1 MLFQPIFGLYSWIKK
16 NVEEKNEKTNEENE
30 KNEKKNGRKSFN
42 ILYFLVKWEWA
53 FIFDFIVYVMASFM
67 AQNGYM
73 NLPLEDGTIFET
85 YLKPCNVWRI
95 SSMAITLAW
104 INLLVYLRQVPVLG
118 KYIIVLNDIIF
129 TFASFSIILLIF
141 LLSFTLGYL
150 VLLKEEGG
158 SFENFSDAFLKTM
171 VMMSGEFDAGDIFFP
186 DDASSNPFPDITY
199 AFFLIFFVLASL
211 LLINMLVGLTV
222 EDVST
227 FVEVAKLKKMSNRL
241 KFVLNME
248 KYFVRK
254 IRFLNFTFPLN
265 PIWFLKSNRVDVMT
279 MNKTNVTNDL
289 KSKMWKQV
297 VERKKE
303 EEIIQEEN
311 LSEDIK
317 KVRREMSSSIYQL
330 RDEAREREKEAKER
344 EDKMVKRFQ
353 TAMNDLKTEFHG
365 MDQRLTAMDRLQSAD
380 LKLIDERAEE
390 RDKKTN
396 DERVKAINDIRS
408 TLNAS
413 INNEIF
419 EREVEQQRVI
429 NFMIDIGNY
438 NYLKVI
444 NTFELIIN

>member
-1 MLFQPIFGLYSWIKK
+1 
-16 NVEEKNEKTNEENE
+16 
-30 KNEKKNGRKSFN
+30 
-42 ILYFLVKWEWA
+42 
-53 FIFDFIVYVMASFM
+53 
-67 AQNGYM
+67 
-73 NLPLEDGTIFET
+73 
-85 YLKPCNVWRI
+85 
-95 SSMAITLAW
+95 
-104 INLLVYLRQVPVLG
+104 
-118 KYIIVLNDIIF
+118 
-129 TFASFSIILLIF
+129 
-141 LLSFTLGYL
+141 
-150 VLLKEEGG
+150 
-158 SFENFSDAFLKTM
+158 
-171 VMMSGEFDAGDIFFP
+171 
-186 DDASSNPFPDITY
+186 
-199 AFFLIFFVLASL
+199 
-211 LLINMLVGLTV
+211 MLVGLTV

-279 MNKTNVTNDL
+279 MNKTNVKNDL

-303 EEIIQEEN
+303 EETIQEEN

-330 RDEAREREKEAKER
+330 RDEAREREKDAKER
-344 EDKMVKRFQ
+344 ENKMIERFQ
-353 TAMNDLKTEFHG
+353 TTIIDLKTG
-365 MDQRLTAMDRLQSAD
+365 MDKRLTEMDRLQSAD

-413 INNEIF
+413 INNEIV

-444 NTFELIIN
+444 NTFELSN

>member
-1 MLFQPIFGLYSWIKK
+1 
-16 NVEEKNEKTNEENE
+16 
-30 KNEKKNGRKSFN
+30 
-42 ILYFLVKWEWA
+42 
-53 FIFDFIVYVMASFM
+53 
-67 AQNGYM
+67 
-73 NLPLEDGTIFET
+73 
-85 YLKPCNVWRI
+85 
-95 SSMAITLAW
+95 
-104 INLLVYLRQVPVLG
+104 
-118 KYIIVLNDIIF
+118 
-129 TFASFSIILLIF
+129 
-141 LLSFTLGYL
+141 
-150 VLLKEEGG
+150 
-158 SFENFSDAFLKTM
+158 
-171 VMMSGEFDAGDIFFP
+171 
-186 DDASSNPFPDITY
+186 
-199 AFFLIFFVLASL
+199 
-211 LLINMLVGLTV
+211 
-222 EDVST
+222 
-227 FVEVAKLKKMSNRL
+227 
-241 KFVLNME
+241 
-248 KYFVRK
+248 
-254 IRFLNFTFPLN
+254 
-265 PIWFLKSNRVDVMT
+265 MT

-303 EEIIQEEN
+303 EETIQEEN

-438 NYLKVI
+438 NFLKVI

>member
-1 MLFQPIFGLYSWIKK
+1 
-16 NVEEKNEKTNEENE
+16 
-30 KNEKKNGRKSFN
+30 
-42 ILYFLVKWEWA
+42 
-53 FIFDFIVYVMASFM
+53 MASFM

-73 NLPLEDGTIFET
+73 NLTLEDGTIFET

-129 TFASFSIILLIF
+129 TFASFSIIFVIF

-186 DDASSNPFPDITY
+186 DDGSSNPFPDITY
-199 AFFLIFFVLASL
+199 AFFLIFFILASL

-248 KYFVRK
+248 RNNIGEWRK
-254 IRFLNFTFPLN
+254 ITFWKFNFHLN

-279 MNKTNVTNDL
+279 MKKSNVTNEL
-289 KSKMWKQV
+289 KFKMWKQV

-303 EEIIQEEN
+303 EETIQEEN

-344 EDKMVKRFQ
+344 EDKMVERFQ

-365 MDQRLTAMDRLQSAD
+365 MDKRLTAMDRLQSAD

-438 NYLKVI
+438 TFLKVI
-444 NTFELIIN
+444 NTFELNNNVCH